1 VLVEYDP
8 ADVDSFIAVADSVEA
23 RQLVSGATSFPRGE
37 RTHAAP
43 PARVTG
49 GVRWRAGGGK
59 RGGSDPSVRWASSS
73 SHRRSKGLYAFS
85 LTCWCLTRRGRRRG
99 AFEVTV
105 EGGAVLF
112 SKLKA
117 GGP

>member
-49 GVRWRAGGGK
+49 GVR
-59 RGGSDPSVRWASSS
+59 
-73 SHRRSKGLYAFS
+73 
-85 LTCWCLTRRGRRRG
+85 
-99 AFEVTV
+99 
-105 EGGAVLF
+105 
-112 SKLKA
+112 
-117 GGP
+117 